1 MSSMRPPASGCEG
14 AGVTRDTLIAK
25 RAAALG
31 DTDEGAPL
39 HSRVREAIRRQ
50 VRNGELV
57 DESGRLMTEAE
68 LVKHFGVSR
77 ITIRHAIQ
85 PLVAEGIF
93 SRERGRGTFL
103 RSNESEHWVGR
114 LLGLSEL
121 LKDVGQ
127 EPGAR
132 IIGQG
137 MTNRMEDAVR
147 DALQERAVFE
157 LKRLRLADGSPIAIE
172 HAFYPPDIGLEIE
185 TRDLTAIVMYRVF
198 EGELGLEIG
207 RAAQSIS
214 ATLADEDAA
223 GLLSVSVGSALI
235 SLERL
240 TAASDGRP
248 LEFLR
253 SLYLPEHFHFT
264 VHLTR
269 GRPGPRPSTPITKD

>member
-1 MSSMRPPASGCEG
+1 MRKQVAHQPPQ
-14 AGVTRDTLIAK
+14 DDK
-25 RAAALG
+25 
-31 DTDEGAPL
+31 DPL
-39 HSRVREAIRRQ
+39 HVQVREAIRRR
-50 VRNGELV
+50 VRDGDLV
-57 DESGRLMTEAE
+57 NESGRLMTEAE

-137 MTNRMEDAVR
+137 MTNRMDDAVR

-207 RAAQSIS
+207 RAAQTIS

-223 GLLSVSVGSALI
+223 RLLSVSVGSALI

-253 SLYLPEHFHFT
+253 SLYLPEHFRFT

>member
-1 MSSMRPPASGCEG
+1 MRQ
-14 AGVTRDTLIAK
+14 DTQSAR

-31 DTDEGAPL
+31 QGDEGSPL

-50 VRNGELV
+50 VRNGELI

-77 ITIRHAIQ
+77 ITIRNALQ

-103 RSNESEHWVGR
+103 RSNEPEHWVGR
-114 LLGLSEL
+114 LMGFSEI

-127 EPGAR
+127 DPGAR
-132 IIGQG
+132 IISQG
-137 MTNRMEDAVR
+137 MTNRLDGDVR
-147 DALQERAVFE
+147 EALRERAVFE
-157 LKRLRLADGSPIAIE
+157 LKRLRFADGAPIAIE
-172 HAFYPPDIGLEIE
+172 HAFYPPDIGLELE
-185 TRDLTAIVMYRVF
+185 KRDLTSIVMYPVL
-198 EGELGLEIG
+198 ESDLGLEVEHATQTIG
-207 RAAQSIS
+207 
-214 ATLADEDAA
+214 ATLAKPGDAK
-223 GLLSVSVGSALI
+223 LLGVKVGSALI

-240 TAASDGRP
+240 TTSSEGRP

-253 SLYLPEHFHFT
+253 AAYLPEYFRFT

-269 GRPGPRPSTPITKD
+269 GRSGAQPPAIRSPGTET